1 MSLPNY
7 LAKIKSAGIYRFVF
21 DDSTVTTQEAET
33 LRMVVGYSE
42 KGPFNT
48 PVYIDNAADFTTIFG
63 NISKRLERR
72 GVYFHRMALQAL
84 QAGPILALNLKP
96 FDTESVKNLKFDF
109 GSVGGEFQSSD
120 IDDTVITS
128 LYNTNRFWYLDE
140 NNLIDDANYVQI
152 AATDTKDK
160 SCTIFMRKYTPGGYG
175 LTIRDWFANNTTEE
189 MPEYLE
195 PIQDENL
202 IDYFAEIFVF
212 RGEFNAKL
220 IGKGGSLSEYFDD
233 DKNIKLNYENLYSG
247 NTDAL
252 IDLANDPNSNF
263 IGRYQ
268 GTTIPY
274 FKDAN
279 GRYIS
284 LDIVFNKDN
293 YLHNMMMKFN
303 EAILE
308 NKTSVNDIDKVL
320 KVGESLGEEQIYR
333 KLFNISYDSN
343 KYAIT
348 EADEV
353 TSKQAETKPD
363 ATTVIAAPGTSLSA
377 GDKLPIITV
386 NGKQYAY
393 SQTIVVPIL
402 HSISY
407 AEKQNGDKVDVP
419 QDYEALAVFM
429 NLNESNDPIL
439 YFNVPARTDGKEYV
453 DIVGECLS
461 DISKLN
467 NPVKKEEDGD
477 SKEVYYYT
485 AEPYSGGA
493 LEKYTGNSVYVYR
506 GTGKYSE
513 LVPEALK
520 SDDGVSQVYLS
531 GYTYTSIT
539 STVTGKPLVE
549 AILKMLDDKGI
560 RTALTNNVDVNY
572 HYLVDTLRTYKE
584 GAKDKTKLFNIAKTK
599 DNCFAIVNFPFMS
612 DMISSAS
619 PNTIDVSAFT
629 MPKEIDGA
637 SWGAYFTSLVFSDG
651 TLKETVPS
659 AACVSNNFMDKY
671 GARLPYDIVAGPKYG
686 RIIADG
692 LVGPDYN
699 YGRSDLDILEPYGVN
714 AIIYVPRKGTYINS
728 NQTAKQ
734 IPVSGLSKIHIRELV
749 TYIQDEI
756 QSLLESYQW
765 DKNTSSLRDTI
776 KAKADAILE
785 NIKNNDGVY
794 AYLNTCDETN
804 NTAEV
809 IDNEMIILD
818 TEIEPARGAGKMVN
832 RLTIRRTGGITSN
845 TL

>member
-21 DDSTVTTQEAET
+21 DDSTVTTQEVET

-48 PVYIDNAADFTTIFG
+48 PVYVDNAADFTTIFG

-96 FDTESVKNLKFDF
+96 FNTDNSKPSGYKEDTQILKFDF
-109 GSVGGEFQSSD
+109 GNVGSEFNSNNGISVVG
-120 IDDTVITS
+120 IKT

-140 NNLIDDANYVQI
+140 SNLIDTTSGAKYAQI
-152 AATDTKDK
+152 AATDIKDK
-160 SCTIFMRKYTPGGYG
+160 SCTIFMRKYTPDGYG
-175 LTIRDWFANNTTEE
+175 LTIRDWFSNNTTEE

-195 PIQDENL
+195 KIQDENL
-202 IDYFAEIFVF
+202 SDYFAEIFVF
-212 RGEFNAKL
+212 RGEFDSKL
-220 IGKGGSLSEYFDD
+220 TTSNGSLSDYFAGE
-233 DKNIKLNYENLYSG
+233 NIDLGYNNQYSG

-263 IGRYQ
+263 VGRYQ

-303 EAILE
+303 ESVLE
-308 NKTSVNDIDKVL
+308 NKTDAVGVNSVL
-320 KVGESLGEEQIYR
+320 KVGASSSKMEYYN
-333 KLFNISYDSN
+333 KLFNVTYDGADFTISSFSRVNGSDPRPEKTKVLALSGFPVEKEKQLFAIKKGTIPYGYTGVIRADLYEAGESTDVDTEEAIAVFENDNSNEKIYFHLPAQTTDETYEDYITKRLGDDSLFDSLVVIGSDGKYRKAVKNDTITKISDNLIIYNGKDYDELCTKIVIGGN
-343 KYAIT
+343 
-348 EADEV
+348 DE
-353 TSKQAETKPD
+353 TSK
-363 ATTVIAAPGTSLSA
+363 
-377 GDKLPIITV
+377 
-386 NGKQYAY
+386 N
-393 SQTIVVPIL
+393 
-402 HSISY
+402 
-407 AEKQNGDKVDVP
+407 
-419 QDYEALAVFM
+419 AV
-429 NLNESNDPIL
+429 
-439 YFNVPARTDGKEYV
+439 
-453 DIVGECLS
+453 
-461 DISKLN
+461 SK
-467 NPVKKEEDGD
+467 
-477 SKEVYYYT
+477 
-485 AEPYSGGA
+485 
-493 LEKYTGNSVYVYR
+493 
-506 GTGKYSE
+506 
-513 LVPEALK
+513 
-520 SDDGVSQVYLS
+520 VYLS

-539 STVTGKPLVE
+539 SDKKEKDLVK
-549 AILKMLDDKGI
+549 AILNMLDDKGI

-584 GAKDKTKLFNIAKTK
+584 GADDKTKLFNIAKTK

-612 DMISSAS
+612 DMIESGS
-619 PNTIDVSAFT
+619 IKVDGFT

-686 RIIADG
+686 RIISDG

-699 YGRSDLDILEPYGVN
+699 YGRSDLDILEPKGVN

-776 KAKADAILE
+776 KTKADAILE
-785 NIKNNDGVY
+785 NVKNNDGVY

-832 RLTIRRTGGITSN
+832 RLTIRRTGGITSKQ
-845 TL
+845 L

>member
-33 LRMVVGYSE
+33 LRIVVGYSE

-48 PVYIDNAADFTTIFG
+48 PVYVDNASDFITIFG

-96 FDTESVKNLKFDF
+96 FDTESVQNLKFNF
-109 GSVGGEFQSSD
+109 GNVGSEFNSNNGIS
-120 IDDTVITS
+120 TVGIKT

-140 NNLIDDANYVQI
+140 NKLIDTTKYVQT

-202 IDYFAEIFVF
+202 NDYFAEIFVF
-212 RGEFNAKL
+212 RGEFKDKL
-220 IGKGGSLSEYFDD
+220 INEGGSLSEYFDGE
-233 DKNIKLNYENLYSG
+233 NINLNYKNQYSD

-308 NKTSVNDIDKVL
+308 DKSSVDDINSVL
-320 KVGESLGEEQIYR
+320 KVGTQVV
-333 KLFNISYDSN
+333 DN
-343 KYAIT
+343 KYYSKLYNVKYNDSTFKIT
-348 EADEV
+348 SVDR
-353 TSKQAETKPD
+353 SITKPD
-363 ATTVIAAPGTSLSA
+363 KSGVLALNKFLVKKDQELYAVTKDNTVYGYTGVVIADLYDKTGTNLVEQDEAIAVFENDLQETKIYFHLPAPAKGQTYENYIATQLGNSTLFDKLVVFSNNKYQEADKDESITKFSDTSLV
-377 GDKLPIITV
+377 IY
-386 NGKQYAY
+386 NGA
-393 SQTIVVPIL
+393 
-402 HSISY
+402 
-407 AEKQNGDKVDVP
+407 D
-419 QDYEALAVFM
+419 
-429 NLNESNDPIL
+429 
-439 YFNVPARTDGKEYV
+439 YV
-453 DIVGECLS
+453 DLC
-461 DISKLN
+461 
-467 NPVKKEEDGD
+467 
-477 SKEVYYYT
+477 KEVDET
-485 AEPYSGGA
+485 
-493 LEKYTGNSVYVYR
+493 
-506 GTGKYSE
+506 
-513 LVPEALK
+513 
-520 SDDGVSQVYLS
+520 DDNAVSKVYLS

-539 STVTGKPLVE
+539 STVTGKPLVK
-549 AILKMLDDKGI
+549 AILAQLDDKGI

-572 HYLVDTLRTYKE
+572 HYLVDTLRTYTTN
-584 GAKDKTKLFNIAKTK
+584 ASDKIKLFNIAKTK

-612 DMISSAS
+612 DMLDAGAIK
-619 PNTIDVSAFT
+619 VSKFT
-629 MPKEIDGA
+629 LPSELEGA

-671 GARLPYDIVAGPKYG
+671 GSRLPYDIVAGPKYG
-686 RIIADG
+686 RIVMSG

-699 YGRSDLDILEPYGVN
+699 YGRDDLDILEPYGVN
-714 AIIYVPRKGTYINS
+714 AIVYVPRKGTYINS

-756 QSLLESYQW
+756 QFLLESYQW
-765 DKNTSSLRDTI
+765 DKNTSALRDTI
-776 KAKADAILE
+776 KSKADAILE
-785 NIKNNDGVY
+785 NVKNNDGVY
-794 AYLNTCDETN
+794 AYINTCDETN
-804 NTAEV
+804 NTPEV

-818 TEIEPARGAGKMVN
+818 TEIEPARGAGKMIN

>member
-21 DDSTVTTQEAET
+21 DDSTVTTQEVET

-48 PVYIDNAADFTTIFG
+48 PVYVDNAADFTTIFG

-96 FDTESVKNLKFDF
+96 FGDTEKVNVLKLNINEIDSTTTLTAAETSVKN
-109 GSVGGEFQSSD
+109 
-120 IDDTVITS
+120 I
-128 LYNTNRFWYLDE
+128 YNTNRFWYLDE
-140 NNLIDDANYVQI
+140 SNLIDTTSGAKYAQI
-152 AATDTKDK
+152 AATDIKDK
-160 SCTIFMRKYTPGGYG
+160 SCTIFMRKYTPDGYG
-175 LTIRDWFANNTTEE
+175 LTIRDWFSNNTTEE

-195 PIQDENL
+195 KIQDKKL
-202 IDYFAEIFVF
+202 SDYFAEIFVF
-212 RGEFNAKL
+212 RGEFTKEVA
-220 IGKGGSLSEYFDD
+220 GSDALKDYFTVSEDTVTLKTSGY
-233 DKNIKLNYENLYSG
+233 NNTYSG

-263 IGRYQ
+263 VGRYQ

-293 YLHNMMMKFN
+293 YSHNMMMKFN
-303 EAILE
+303 EGVLE
-308 NKTSVNDIDKVL
+308 GADDVNNYIGFD
-320 KVGESLGEEQIYR
+320 
-333 KLFNISYDSN
+333 
-343 KYAIT
+343 
-348 EADEV
+348 
-353 TSKQAETKPD
+353 
-363 ATTVIAAPGTSLSA
+363 AAPTTL
-377 GDKLPIITV
+377 
-386 NGKQYAY
+386 Q
-393 SQTIVVPIL
+393 
-402 HSISY
+402 
-407 AEKQNGDKVDVP
+407 
-419 QDYEALAVFM
+419 
-429 NLNESNDPIL
+429 
-439 YFNVPARTDGKEYV
+439 
-453 DIVGECLS
+453 
-461 DISKLN
+461 
-467 NPVKKEEDGD
+467 
-477 SKEVYYYT
+477 
-485 AEPYSGGA
+485 
-493 LEKYTGNSVYVYR
+493 KYI
-506 GTGKYSE
+506 K
-513 LVPEALK
+513 
-520 SDDGVSQVYLS
+520 
-531 GYTYTSIT
+531 GYTYASIT
-539 STVTGKPLVE
+539 STVTGKSLVE
-549 AILKMLDDKGI
+549 EILKMLDDKGI

-572 HYLVDTLRTYKE
+572 HYLVDTLRTYKDN
-584 GAKDKTKLFNIAKTK
+584 AKDKTKLFNIAKTK

-612 DMISSAS
+612 DMIESGA
-619 PNTIDVSAFT
+619 IKVDGFT

-699 YGRSDLDILEPYGVN
+699 YGRSDLDILEPKGVN

-776 KAKADAILE
+776 KTKADAILE
-785 NIKNNDGVY
+785 NVKNNDGVY

-832 RLTIRRTGGITSN
+832 RLTIRRTGGITSKQ
-845 TL
+845 L

>member
-33 LRMVVGYSE
+33 LRIVVGYSE

-48 PVYIDNAADFTTIFG
+48 PVYVDNSADFITIFG

-96 FDTESVKNLKFDF
+96 FNDNKDEKVTKLSAATLDNFIKSGTTTDTPIK
-109 GSVGGEFQSSD
+109 
-120 IDDTVITS
+120 T

-140 NNLIDDANYVQI
+140 NKLVDSTNYIQI
-152 AATDTKDK
+152 AATDIKDK
-160 SCTIFMRKYTPGGYG
+160 SCTIFVRKYTPSGYD
-175 LTIRDWFANNTTEE
+175 LTIRDWYANNTSEE

-195 PIQDENL
+195 GVLDKKLN
-202 IDYFAEIFVF
+202 DFFVEIFAF
-212 RGEFNAKL
+212 RGEFTEEIAKSDAL
-220 IGKGGSLSEYFDD
+220 KGYFTVSEDNKVTLKSDY
-233 DKNIKLNYENLYSG
+233 KNPYSD

-263 IGRYQ
+263 VGRYQ
-268 GTTIPY
+268 GCTIPY

-293 YLHNMMMKFN
+293 YVHNMMMKFS
-303 EAILE
+303 EEVLSSVSDSKTADSIL
-308 NKTSVNDIDKVL
+308 
-320 KVGESLGEEQIYR
+320 
-333 KLFNISYDSN
+333 
-343 KYAIT
+343 
-348 EADEV
+348 
-353 TSKQAETKPD
+353 
-363 ATTVIAAPGTSLSA
+363 
-377 GDKLPIITV
+377 
-386 NGKQYAY
+386 
-393 SQTIVVPIL
+393 
-402 HSISY
+402 SIS
-407 AEKQNGDKVDVP
+407 D
-419 QDYEALAVFM
+419 
-429 NLNESNDPIL
+429 
-439 YFNVPARTDGKEYV
+439 
-453 DIVGECLS
+453 
-461 DISKLN
+461 
-467 NPVKKEEDGD
+467 D
-477 SKEVYYYT
+477 SKNDVLMAYM
-485 AEPYSGGA
+485 
-493 LEKYTGNSVYVYR
+493 K
-506 GTGKYSE
+506 
-513 LVPEALK
+513 
-520 SDDGVSQVYLS
+520 
-531 GYTYTSIT
+531 GYTYSSIQ
-539 STVTGKPLVE
+539 STVKEAGLVTE
-549 AILKMLDDKGI
+549 ILKQLDEKGI

-572 HYLVDTLRTYKE
+572 HYLIDTLRTYP
-584 GAKDKTKLFNIAKTK
+584 GNAGDKTKLFNIAKTK
-599 DNCFAIVNFPFMS
+599 DNCFAIANFPFAS
-612 DMISSAS
+612 DMLSDG
-619 PNTIDVSAFT
+619 TIKVSGFT
-629 MPKEIDGA
+629 LPSELNGA

-671 GARLPYDIVAGPKYG
+671 GSRLPYDIVAGPKYG
-686 RIIADG
+686 RISMDG

-699 YGRSDLDILEPYGVN
+699 YGREELDILEPYGVN

-756 QSLLESYQW
+756 QSLLENYQW

-776 KAKADAILE
+776 KTKADAILE
-785 NIKNNDGVY
+785 NVKNNDGVY

-804 NTAEV
+804 NTPEV

-832 RLTIRRTGGITSN
+832 RLTIRRTGGISSS

>member
-1 MSLPNY
+1 M
-7 LAKIKSAGIYRFVF
+7 AKIKSAGIYRFVF
-21 DDSTVTTQEAET
+21 DDSTVTTQEVET

-48 PVYIDNAADFTTIFG
+48 PVYVDNAADFTTIFG

-96 FDTESVKNLKFDF
+96 FGDTEKVNVLKLNINEIDSTTTLTAAETSVKN
-109 GSVGGEFQSSD
+109 
-120 IDDTVITS
+120 I
-128 LYNTNRFWYLDE
+128 YNTNRFWYLDE
-140 NNLIDDANYVQI
+140 SNLIDTTSGAKYAQI
-152 AATDTKDK
+152 AATDIKDK
-160 SCTIFMRKYTPGGYG
+160 SCTIFMRKYTPDGYG
-175 LTIRDWFANNTTEE
+175 LTIRDWFSNNTTEE

-195 PIQDENL
+195 KIQDKKL
-202 IDYFAEIFVF
+202 SDYFAEIFVF
-212 RGEFNAKL
+212 RGEFTKEVA
-220 IGKGGSLSEYFDD
+220 GSDALKDYFTVSEDTVTLKTSGY
-233 DKNIKLNYENLYSG
+233 NNTYSG

-263 IGRYQ
+263 VGRYQ

-293 YLHNMMMKFN
+293 YSHNMMMKFN
-303 EAILE
+303 EGVLE
-308 NKTSVNDIDKVL
+308 GADDVNNYIGFD
-320 KVGESLGEEQIYR
+320 
-333 KLFNISYDSN
+333 
-343 KYAIT
+343 
-348 EADEV
+348 
-353 TSKQAETKPD
+353 
-363 ATTVIAAPGTSLSA
+363 AAPTTL
-377 GDKLPIITV
+377 
-386 NGKQYAY
+386 Q
-393 SQTIVVPIL
+393 
-402 HSISY
+402 
-407 AEKQNGDKVDVP
+407 
-419 QDYEALAVFM
+419 
-429 NLNESNDPIL
+429 
-439 YFNVPARTDGKEYV
+439 
-453 DIVGECLS
+453 
-461 DISKLN
+461 
-467 NPVKKEEDGD
+467 
-477 SKEVYYYT
+477 
-485 AEPYSGGA
+485 
-493 LEKYTGNSVYVYR
+493 KYI
-506 GTGKYSE
+506 K
-513 LVPEALK
+513 
-520 SDDGVSQVYLS
+520 
-531 GYTYTSIT
+531 GYTYASIT
-539 STVTGKPLVE
+539 STVTGKSLVE
-549 AILKMLDDKGI
+549 EILKMLDDKGI

-572 HYLVDTLRTYKE
+572 HYLVDTLRTYKDN
-584 GAKDKTKLFNIAKTK
+584 AKDKTKLFNIAKTK

-612 DMISSAS
+612 DMIESGA
-619 PNTIDVSAFT
+619 IKVDGFT

-776 KAKADAILE
+776 KTKADAILE
-785 NIKNNDGVY
+785 NVKNNDGVY

-832 RLTIRRTGGITSN
+832 RLTIRRTGGITSKQ
-845 TL
+845 L

>member
-33 LRMVVGYSE
+33 LRIVVGYSE

-48 PVYIDNAADFTTIFG
+48 PVYVDNTADFITIFG

-96 FDTESVKNLKFDF
+96 FESDTGK
-109 GSVGGEFQSSD
+109 
-120 IDDTVITS
+120 DTVETVVKLSAASLDDFIKLDTTQHTPIRK

-140 NNLIDDANYVQI
+140 NKLVDSTNYIQM
-152 AATDTKDK
+152 AATDIKDK
-160 SCTIFMRKYTPGGYG
+160 SCTIFVRKYTPDSYN
-175 LTIRDWFANNTTEE
+175 LTIRDWYANNTSEE

-195 PIQDENL
+195 GVLDKKLN
-202 IDYFAEIFVF
+202 DFFVEIFAF
-212 RGEFNAKL
+212 RGEFTEEIAKSDAL
-220 IGKGGSLSEYFDD
+220 EGYFTVSEDNKVTLKSDYT
-233 DKNIKLNYENLYSG
+233 NSYSD

-263 IGRYQ
+263 VGRYQ
-268 GTTIPY
+268 GCTIPY

-293 YLHNMMMKFN
+293 YVHNMMMKFS
-303 EAILE
+303 EEVLSSVSDSKTADSIL
-308 NKTSVNDIDKVL
+308 
-320 KVGESLGEEQIYR
+320 
-333 KLFNISYDSN
+333 
-343 KYAIT
+343 
-348 EADEV
+348 
-353 TSKQAETKPD
+353 
-363 ATTVIAAPGTSLSA
+363 
-377 GDKLPIITV
+377 
-386 NGKQYAY
+386 
-393 SQTIVVPIL
+393 
-402 HSISY
+402 SISDDN
-407 AEKQNGDKVDVP
+407 KN
-419 QDYEALAVFM
+419 
-429 NLNESNDPIL
+429 
-439 YFNVPARTDGKEYV
+439 NVLMAYMK
-453 DIVGECLS
+453 
-461 DISKLN
+461 
-467 NPVKKEEDGD
+467 
-477 SKEVYYYT
+477 
-485 AEPYSGGA
+485 
-493 LEKYTGNSVYVYR
+493 
-506 GTGKYSE
+506 
-513 LVPEALK
+513 
-520 SDDGVSQVYLS
+520 
-531 GYTYTSIT
+531 GYTYSSIA
-539 STVTGKPLVE
+539 STVKGKSLVE
-549 AILKMLDDKGI
+549 KILKQLDEKGI

-572 HYLVDTLRTYKE
+572 HYLIDTLRTYPE
-584 GAKDKTKLFNIAKTK
+584 NASDKTKLFNIAKTK
-599 DNCFAIVNFPFMS
+599 DNCFAIVNFPFAS
-612 DMISSAS
+612 DVLKTDG
-619 PNTIDVSAFT
+619 TIDTSKFSL
-629 MPKEIDGA
+629 PSELNGA

-671 GARLPYDIVAGPKYG
+671 GSRLPYDIVAGPKYG
-686 RIIADG
+686 RISMDG

-699 YGRSDLDILEPYGVN
+699 YGREELDILEPYGVN

-756 QSLLESYQW
+756 QSLLENYQW

-776 KAKADAILE
+776 KTKADAILE
-785 NIKNNDGVY
+785 NVKNNDGVY

-804 NTAEV
+804 NTPEV

-832 RLTIRRTGGITSN
+832 RLTIRRTGGISSS

>member
-21 DDSTVTTQEAET
+21 DDSTVTTQEVET

-48 PVYIDNAADFTTIFG
+48 PVYVDNAADFTTIFG

-96 FDTESVKNLKFDF
+96 FGDTEKVNVLKLNINEIDSTTTLTADETPVKN
-109 GSVGGEFQSSD
+109 
-120 IDDTVITS
+120 I
-128 LYNTNRFWYLDE
+128 YNTNRFWYLDE
-140 NNLIDDANYVQI
+140 SNLIDTTSGAKYAQI
-152 AATDTKDK
+152 AATDIKDK
-160 SCTIFMRKYTPGGYG
+160 SCTIFMRKYTPDGYG
-175 LTIRDWFANNTTEE
+175 LTIRDWFSNNTTEE

-195 PIQDENL
+195 KIQDKKL
-202 IDYFAEIFVF
+202 SDYFAEIFVF
-212 RGEFNAKL
+212 RGEFTKEVA
-220 IGKGGSLSEYFDD
+220 GSDALKDYFTVSEDTVTLKTSGY
-233 DKNIKLNYENLYSG
+233 KNSYTD

-263 IGRYQ
+263 VGRYQ

-293 YLHNMMMKFN
+293 YSHNMMMKFN
-303 EAILE
+303 EGVLE
-308 NKTSVNDIDKVL
+308 GADAADDVNNYIGFD
-320 KVGESLGEEQIYR
+320 
-333 KLFNISYDSN
+333 
-343 KYAIT
+343 
-348 EADEV
+348 
-353 TSKQAETKPD
+353 
-363 ATTVIAAPGTSLSA
+363 AAPTTL
-377 GDKLPIITV
+377 
-386 NGKQYAY
+386 Q
-393 SQTIVVPIL
+393 
-402 HSISY
+402 
-407 AEKQNGDKVDVP
+407 
-419 QDYEALAVFM
+419 
-429 NLNESNDPIL
+429 
-439 YFNVPARTDGKEYV
+439 
-453 DIVGECLS
+453 
-461 DISKLN
+461 
-467 NPVKKEEDGD
+467 
-477 SKEVYYYT
+477 
-485 AEPYSGGA
+485 
-493 LEKYTGNSVYVYR
+493 KYI
-506 GTGKYSE
+506 K
-513 LVPEALK
+513 
-520 SDDGVSQVYLS
+520 
-531 GYTYTSIT
+531 GYTYASIT
-539 STVTGKPLVE
+539 SDKKETTLVTE
-549 AILKMLDDKGI
+549 ILNMLDDKGI

-572 HYLVDTLRTYKE
+572 HYLVDTLRTYKDN
-584 GAKDKTKLFNIAKTK
+584 AKDKTKLFNIAKTK

-612 DMISSAS
+612 DMIESGA
-619 PNTIDVSAFT
+619 IKVDGFT

-699 YGRSDLDILEPYGVN
+699 YGRSDLDILEPKGVN

-776 KAKADAILE
+776 KTKADAILE
-785 NIKNNDGVY
+785 NVKNNDGVY

-832 RLTIRRTGGITSN
+832 RLTIRRTGGITSKQ
-845 TL
+845 L

>member
-21 DDSTVTTQEAET
+21 DDSTVTTQEVET

-48 PVYIDNAADFTTIFG
+48 PVYVDNAADFTTIFG

-84 QAGPILALNLKP
+84 QAGPIMALNLKP
-96 FDTESVKNLKFDF
+96 FNKNTGDPEQVGLLKFDF
-109 GSVGGEFQSSD
+109 GHVGGVFSKGSD
-120 IDDTVITS
+120 ITVTNITS

-140 NNLIDDANYVQI
+140 SKLIDTASGAKYVQI
-152 AATDTKDK
+152 AATDIKDK
-160 SCTIFMRKYTPGGYG
+160 SCTIFMRKYTPDGYG
-175 LTIRDWFANNTTEE
+175 LTIRDWFSNNTTEE

-195 PIQDENL
+195 KIQDENL
-202 IDYFAEIFVF
+202 SDYFAEIFVF
-212 RGEFNAKL
+212 RGEFDSNL
-220 IGKGGSLSEYFDD
+220 INGTGSLSKYFAGGNIDLSY
-233 DKNIKLNYENLYSG
+233 KNTYSG

-263 IGRYQ
+263 VGRYQ

-303 EAILE
+303 ESVLE
-308 NKTSVNDIDKVL
+308 DANNVNDIL
-320 KVGESLGEEQIYR
+320 KVGTQADDTNYYS
-333 KLFNISYDSN
+333 KLYNVNYSNTTFKISGVNRS
-343 KYAIT
+343 T
-348 EADEV
+348 
-353 TSKQAETKPD
+353 TKPD
-363 ATTVIAAPGTSLSA
+363 KSKVLALNGFLAKEDQELYAVTKDDNVYGYTGVIVTDLYDKTGTNVVEQDEAIAVFENDLQETKIYFHLPAPAKGQTYENYIATQLGNSTLFDKLVVFSNNKYQEADKDDAIKKFSGTSLV
-377 GDKLPIITV
+377 IY
-386 NGKQYAY
+386 NGADYDTLCKE
-393 SQTIVVPIL
+393 VD
-402 HSISY
+402 
-407 AEKQNGDKVDVP
+407 EKDDN
-419 QDYEALAVFM
+419 A
-429 NLNESNDPIL
+429 
-439 YFNVPARTDGKEYV
+439 
-453 DIVGECLS
+453 
-461 DISKLN
+461 ISK
-467 NPVKKEEDGD
+467 
-477 SKEVYYYT
+477 
-485 AEPYSGGA
+485 
-493 LEKYTGNSVYVYR
+493 
-506 GTGKYSE
+506 
-513 LVPEALK
+513 
-520 SDDGVSQVYLS
+520 VYLS

-539 STVTGKPLVE
+539 SSVTGKSLVE
-549 AILKMLDDKGI
+549 VILKMLDDKGI

-572 HYLVDTLRTYKE
+572 HYLVDTLRTYKDN
-584 GAKDKTKLFNIAKTK
+584 ADDKTKLFNIAKTK

-612 DMISSAS
+612 DMISKSS
-619 PNTIDVSAFT
+619 PNTIDVSGFT

-776 KAKADAILE
+776 KTKADAILE
-785 NIKNNDGVY
+785 NVKNNDGVY

-845 TL
+845 AL

>member
-21 DDSTVTTQEAET
+21 DDSTVTTQEVET

-48 PVYIDNAADFTTIFG
+48 PVYVDNAADFTTIFG

-96 FDTESVKNLKFDF
+96 FGDTEKVNVLKLNINEIDSTTTLTAAETPVKN
-109 GSVGGEFQSSD
+109 
-120 IDDTVITS
+120 I
-128 LYNTNRFWYLDE
+128 YNTNRFWYLDE
-140 NNLIDDANYVQI
+140 SKLIDSSKYVQI
-152 AATDTKDK
+152 AATDIKDK
-160 SCTIFMRKYTPGGYG
+160 SCTIFMRKYTPDGYG
-175 LTIRDWFANNTTEE
+175 LTIRDWFSNNATEE

-195 PIQDENL
+195 YVQDKKL
-202 IDYFAEIFVF
+202 SDYFAEIFVF
-212 RGEFNAKL
+212 RGEFTKEVA
-220 IGKGGSLSEYFDD
+220 GSDALKDYFTVSEDTVTLKTSGY
-233 DKNIKLNYENLYSG
+233 KNSYTD

-263 IGRYQ
+263 VGRYQ

-293 YLHNMMMKFN
+293 YSHNMMMKFN
-303 EAILE
+303 EGVLE
-308 NKTSVNDIDKVL
+308 GADAADDVNNYIGFD
-320 KVGESLGEEQIYR
+320 
-333 KLFNISYDSN
+333 
-343 KYAIT
+343 
-348 EADEV
+348 
-353 TSKQAETKPD
+353 
-363 ATTVIAAPGTSLSA
+363 AAPTTL
-377 GDKLPIITV
+377 
-386 NGKQYAY
+386 Q
-393 SQTIVVPIL
+393 
-402 HSISY
+402 
-407 AEKQNGDKVDVP
+407 
-419 QDYEALAVFM
+419 
-429 NLNESNDPIL
+429 
-439 YFNVPARTDGKEYV
+439 
-453 DIVGECLS
+453 
-461 DISKLN
+461 
-467 NPVKKEEDGD
+467 
-477 SKEVYYYT
+477 
-485 AEPYSGGA
+485 
-493 LEKYTGNSVYVYR
+493 KYI
-506 GTGKYSE
+506 K
-513 LVPEALK
+513 
-520 SDDGVSQVYLS
+520 

-539 STVTGKPLVE
+539 STVPGNTLVE
-549 AILKMLDDKGI
+549 EILKMLDDKGI

-572 HYLVDTLRTYKE
+572 HYLVDTLRTYKDN
-584 GAKDKTKLFNIAKTK
+584 AKDKTKLFNIAKTK

-612 DMISSAS
+612 DMIESGA
-619 PNTIDVSAFT
+619 IKVDGFT

-776 KAKADAILE
+776 KTKADAILE
-785 NIKNNDGVY
+785 NVKNNDGVY

>member
-33 LRMVVGYSE
+33 LRIVVGYSE

-48 PVYIDNAADFTTIFG
+48 PVYVDNTADFITIFG

-96 FDTESVKNLKFDF
+96 FNKKSSDPEQVGLLKFDF
-109 GSVGGEFQSSD
+109 GHVGGEFQSSD
-120 IDDTVITS
+120 ISSTDITS

-140 NNLIDDANYVQI
+140 TNLIDTTSSAKYAQI
-152 AATDTKDK
+152 AATDIKDK
-160 SCTIFMRKYTPGGYG
+160 SCTIFMRKYIPDGYG
-175 LTIRDWFANNTTEE
+175 LTIRDWFSNNTTEE

-195 PIQDENL
+195 KIQDENL
-202 IDYFAEIFVF
+202 SDYFAEIFVF
-212 RGEFNAKL
+212 RGEFDSNL
-220 IGKGGSLSEYFDD
+220 INGTGSLSKYFAGGNIDLGY
-233 DKNIKLNYENLYSG
+233 KNQYSG

-263 IGRYQ
+263 VGRYQ

-303 EAILE
+303 EGVLE
-308 NKTSVNDIDKVL
+308 GTDDVNDILKIGTQADDTNYYSKLYNVNYSNTTFKISGVNRSITKPEKSKVL
-320 KVGESLGEEQIYR
+320 ALNRFLAKEGQELYAVTKDDNVYGYTGVIVKDLYDKTGTNVVEQGEAIAVFENDLQEAKIYFHLPSPMEGKDYKDYIAEQLDDDT
-333 KLFNISYDSN
+333 LFNARVVFSNN
-343 KYAIT
+343 KYQ
-348 EADEV
+348 EAD
-353 TSKQAETKPD
+353 KDD
-363 ATTVIAAPGTSLSA
+363 AIKKFSSTSLV
-377 GDKLPIITV
+377 IY
-386 NGKQYAY
+386 NGADYD
-393 SQTIVVPIL
+393 TLCEVVD
-402 HSISY
+402 
-407 AEKQNGDKVDVP
+407 EKDDN
-419 QDYEALAVFM
+419 A
-429 NLNESNDPIL
+429 
-439 YFNVPARTDGKEYV
+439 
-453 DIVGECLS
+453 
-461 DISKLN
+461 ISK
-467 NPVKKEEDGD
+467 
-477 SKEVYYYT
+477 
-485 AEPYSGGA
+485 
-493 LEKYTGNSVYVYR
+493 
-506 GTGKYSE
+506 
-513 LVPEALK
+513 
-520 SDDGVSQVYLS
+520 VYLS
-531 GYTYTSIT
+531 GYTYNSIT
-539 STVTGKPLVE
+539 SDVTGKSLVE

-572 HYLVDTLRTYKE
+572 HYLVDTLRTYPDN
-584 GAKDKTKLFNIAKTK
+584 ANDKIKLFNIAKTK

-612 DMISSAS
+612 DMISSSS
-619 PNTIDVSAFT
+619 PNTIDVSGFT
-629 MPKEIDGA
+629 MPKELNGA

-671 GARLPYDIVAGPKYG
+671 GSRLPYDIVAGPKYG
-686 RIIADG
+686 RISMDG

-699 YGRSDLDILEPYGVN
+699 YGREELDILEPYGVN

-756 QSLLESYQW
+756 RSLLENYQW

-776 KAKADAILE
+776 KTKADAILE
-785 NIKNNDGVY
+785 NVKNNDGVY

-804 NTAEV
+804 NTPEV
-809 IDNEMIILD
+809 IDNEMFILD

-832 RLTIRRTGGITSN
+832 RLTIRRTGGISSS

>member
-21 DDSTVTTQEAET
+21 DDSTVTTQEVET

-48 PVYIDNAADFTTIFG
+48 PVYVDNAADFTTIFG

-96 FDTESVKNLKFDF
+96 FNTESVKKLKLDF
-109 GSVGGEFQSSD
+109 EKVGSEFVENTDISS
-120 IDDTVITS
+120 TNITS

-140 NNLIDDANYVQI
+140 TNLIDTTSSAKYAQI
-152 AATDTKDK
+152 AATDIKDK
-160 SCTIFMRKYTPGGYG
+160 SCTIFIRKYIPDGYG
-175 LTIRDWFANNTTEE
+175 LTIRDWFSNNTTEE

-195 PIQDENL
+195 KIQDENL
-202 IDYFAEIFVF
+202 SDYFAEIFVF
-212 RGEFNAKL
+212 RGEFSDKL
-220 IGKGGSLSEYFDD
+220 IGEGGSLSNYFDD
-233 DKNIKLNYENLYSG
+233 GNIKLDYENSYSG

-263 IGRYQ
+263 VSRYQ

-303 EAILE
+303 ESVLE
-308 NKTSVNDIDKVL
+308 NKT
-320 KVGESLGEEQIYR
+320 
-333 KLFNISYDSN
+333 
-343 KYAIT
+343 
-348 EADEV
+348 
-353 TSKQAETKPD
+353 D
-363 ATTVIAAPGTSLSA
+363 ANA
-377 GDKLPIITV
+377 V
-386 NGKQYAY
+386 NG
-393 SQTIVVPIL
+393 VL
-402 HSISY
+402 M
-407 AEKQNGDKVDVP
+407 VDA
-419 QDYEALAVFM
+419 QEG
-429 NLNESNDPIL
+429 N
-439 YFNVPARTDGKEYV
+439 PA
-453 DIVGECLS
+453 
-461 DISKLN
+461 SK
-467 NPVKKEEDGD
+467 
-477 SKEVYYYT
+477 
-485 AEPYSGGA
+485 
-493 LEKYTGNSVYVYR
+493 
-506 GTGKYSE
+506 
-513 LVPEALK
+513 
-520 SDDGVSQVYLS
+520 VYLS
-531 GYTYTSIT
+531 GYTYTSIA
-539 STVTGKPLVE
+539 SDVKELALVKK
-549 AILKMLDDKGI
+549 ILGMLDDKGI

-572 HYLVDTLRTYKE
+572 HYLVDTLRTYE
-584 GAKDKTKLFNIAKTK
+584 GNAEDKTKLFNIAKTK

-612 DMISSAS
+612 DMII
-619 PNTIDVSAFT
+619 NGNINVSTFK

-671 GARLPYDIVAGPKYG
+671 GTRLPYDIVAGPKYG

-785 NIKNNDGVY
+785 NVKNNDGVY
-794 AYLNTCDETN
+794 AYINTCDETN

-845 TL
+845 ML

>member
-33 LRMVVGYSE
+33 LRIVVGYSE

-48 PVYIDNAADFTTIFG
+48 PVYVDNAADFTTIFG

-109 GSVGGEFQSSD
+109 GNVGSEFNSNND
-120 IDDTVITS
+120 ISAVGIKT

-140 NNLIDDANYVQI
+140 NKLIDTTKYVQI

-160 SCTIFMRKYTPGGYG
+160 SCTIFMRKYTPDGYG

-202 IDYFAEIFVF
+202 NDYFAEIFVF
-212 RGEFNAKL
+212 RGEFNEKL
-220 IGKGGSLSEYFDD
+220 IGEGGSLSEYFAGG
-233 DKNIKLNYENLYSG
+233 NINLNYNNQYSG

-274 FKDAN
+274 FRDAN

-308 NKTSVNDIDKVL
+308 DKSSVDDINSVL
-320 KVGESLGEEQIYR
+320 KVGTQVV
-333 KLFNISYDSN
+333 DN
-343 KYAIT
+343 KYYSKLYNVNYNDSTFKIT
-348 EADEV
+348 SVDR
-353 TSKQAETKPD
+353 SITKPD
-363 ATTVIAAPGTSLSA
+363 KSGVLALNKFLVKKDQELYAVTKDNTVYGYTGVVIADLYDKTGANLVEQDEAIAVFENDLQETKIYFHLPAPAKGQTYENYIATQLGNSTLFDKLVVFSNNKYQEADKDESITKFSNTSLV
-377 GDKLPIITV
+377 IY
-386 NGKQYAY
+386 NGA
-393 SQTIVVPIL
+393 
-402 HSISY
+402 
-407 AEKQNGDKVDVP
+407 D
-419 QDYEALAVFM
+419 
-429 NLNESNDPIL
+429 
-439 YFNVPARTDGKEYV
+439 YV
-453 DIVGECLS
+453 DLC
-461 DISKLN
+461 
-467 NPVKKEEDGD
+467 
-477 SKEVYYYT
+477 KEVDET
-485 AEPYSGGA
+485 
-493 LEKYTGNSVYVYR
+493 
-506 GTGKYSE
+506 
-513 LVPEALK
+513 
-520 SDDGVSQVYLS
+520 DDNAVSKVYLS

-539 STVTGKPLVE
+539 STVTGKSLVE

-572 HYLVDTLRTYKE
+572 HYLVDTLRTYKAS
-584 GAKDKTKLFNIAKTK
+584 AKDKIKLFNIAKTK

-612 DMISSAS
+612 DMIDRG
-619 PNTIDVSAFT
+619 TIKVSDFT
-629 MPKEIDGA
+629 MPVEGNGA

-671 GARLPYDIVAGPKYG
+671 GSRLPYDIVAGPKYG
-686 RIIADG
+686 RIIAEG

-785 NIKNNDGVY
+785 NVKNNDGVY
-794 AYLNTCDETN
+794 TYINTCDETN
-804 NTAEV
+804 NTPEV

>member
-1 MSLPNY
+1 METIYYYKIYNSKNNQNNIMSLPNY

-21 DDSTVTTQEAET
+21 DDSTVTTQEVET

-48 PVYIDNAADFTTIFG
+48 PVYVDNAADFTTIFG

-96 FDTESVKNLKFDF
+96 FGDSEKVNVLKLNINEIDSTTTLTAAETPVKN
-109 GSVGGEFQSSD
+109 
-120 IDDTVITS
+120 I
-128 LYNTNRFWYLDE
+128 YNTNRFWYLDE
-140 NNLIDDANYVQI
+140 SKLIDASKYVQI
-152 AATDTKDK
+152 AATDIKDK
-160 SCTIFMRKYTPGGYG
+160 SCTIFMRKYTPDGYG
-175 LTIRDWFANNTTEE
+175 LTIRDWFSNNTTEE

-195 PIQDENL
+195 YVQDKKL
-202 IDYFAEIFVF
+202 SDYFAEIFVF
-212 RGEFNAKL
+212 RGEFTKEVA
-220 IGKGGSLSEYFDD
+220 GSDALKDYFTVSEDTVTLKTSGY
-233 DKNIKLNYENLYSG
+233 KNSYTD

-263 IGRYQ
+263 VGRYQ

-293 YLHNMMMKFN
+293 YSHNMMMKFN
-303 EAILE
+303 EGVLE
-308 NKTSVNDIDKVL
+308 GADAADDVNNYIGFD
-320 KVGESLGEEQIYR
+320 
-333 KLFNISYDSN
+333 
-343 KYAIT
+343 
-348 EADEV
+348 
-353 TSKQAETKPD
+353 
-363 ATTVIAAPGTSLSA
+363 AAPTTL
-377 GDKLPIITV
+377 
-386 NGKQYAY
+386 Q
-393 SQTIVVPIL
+393 
-402 HSISY
+402 
-407 AEKQNGDKVDVP
+407 
-419 QDYEALAVFM
+419 
-429 NLNESNDPIL
+429 
-439 YFNVPARTDGKEYV
+439 
-453 DIVGECLS
+453 
-461 DISKLN
+461 
-467 NPVKKEEDGD
+467 
-477 SKEVYYYT
+477 
-485 AEPYSGGA
+485 
-493 LEKYTGNSVYVYR
+493 KYI
-506 GTGKYSE
+506 K
-513 LVPEALK
+513 
-520 SDDGVSQVYLS
+520 
-531 GYTYTSIT
+531 GYTYASIT
-539 STVTGKPLVE
+539 STVTGKSLVE
-549 AILKMLDDKGI
+549 EILKMLDDKGI

-572 HYLVDTLRTYKE
+572 HYLVDTLRTYKDN
-584 GAKDKTKLFNIAKTK
+584 AKDKTKLFNIAKTK

-612 DMISSAS
+612 DMIESGAIKV
-619 PNTIDVSAFT
+619 NGFT

-637 SWGAYFTSLVFSDG
+637 SWGAYFTSLIFSDG

-776 KAKADAILE
+776 KTKADAILE
-785 NIKNNDGVY
+785 NVKNNDGVY

>member
-21 DDSTVTTQEAET
+21 DDSTVTTQEVET

-48 PVYIDNAADFTTIFG
+48 PVYVDNAADFTTIFG

-96 FDTESVKNLKFDF
+96 FGDTEKVNVLKLNINEIDSTTTLTADETPVKN
-109 GSVGGEFQSSD
+109 
-120 IDDTVITS
+120 I
-128 LYNTNRFWYLDE
+128 YNTNRFWYLDE
-140 NNLIDDANYVQI
+140 SNLIDASKYVQI
-152 AATDTKDK
+152 AATDIKDK
-160 SCTIFMRKYTPGGYG
+160 SCTIFMRKYTPDGYG
-175 LTIRDWFANNTTEE
+175 LTIRDWFSNNTTEE

-195 PIQDENL
+195 YVQDKKL
-202 IDYFAEIFVF
+202 SDYFAEIFVF
-212 RGEFNAKL
+212 RGEFTKEVA
-220 IGKGGSLSEYFDD
+220 GSDALKDYFTVSEDTVTLKTSGY
-233 DKNIKLNYENLYSG
+233 KNSYTD

-263 IGRYQ
+263 VGRYQ

-293 YLHNMMMKFN
+293 YSHNMMMKFN
-303 EAILE
+303 EGVLE
-308 NKTSVNDIDKVL
+308 GADAADDVNNYIGFD
-320 KVGESLGEEQIYR
+320 
-333 KLFNISYDSN
+333 
-343 KYAIT
+343 
-348 EADEV
+348 
-353 TSKQAETKPD
+353 
-363 ATTVIAAPGTSLSA
+363 AAPTTL
-377 GDKLPIITV
+377 
-386 NGKQYAY
+386 Q
-393 SQTIVVPIL
+393 
-402 HSISY
+402 
-407 AEKQNGDKVDVP
+407 
-419 QDYEALAVFM
+419 
-429 NLNESNDPIL
+429 
-439 YFNVPARTDGKEYV
+439 
-453 DIVGECLS
+453 
-461 DISKLN
+461 
-467 NPVKKEEDGD
+467 
-477 SKEVYYYT
+477 
-485 AEPYSGGA
+485 
-493 LEKYTGNSVYVYR
+493 KYI
-506 GTGKYSE
+506 K
-513 LVPEALK
+513 
-520 SDDGVSQVYLS
+520 
-531 GYTYTSIT
+531 GYTYASIT
-539 STVTGKPLVE
+539 SDKKETTLVTE
-549 AILKMLDDKGI
+549 ILNMLDDKGI

-572 HYLVDTLRTYKE
+572 HYLVDTLRTYKDN
-584 GAKDKTKLFNIAKTK
+584 AKDKTKLFNIAKTK

-612 DMISSAS
+612 DMIESGA
-619 PNTIDVSAFT
+619 IKVDGFT

-699 YGRSDLDILEPYGVN
+699 YGRSDLDILEPKGVN

-776 KAKADAILE
+776 KTKADAILE
-785 NIKNNDGVY
+785 NVKNNDGVY

-832 RLTIRRTGGITSN
+832 RLTIRRTGGITSKQ
-845 TL
+845 L

>member
-21 DDSTVTTQEAET
+21 DDSTVTTQEVET

-48 PVYIDNAADFTTIFG
+48 PVYVDNAADFTTIFG

-96 FDTESVKNLKFDF
+96 FGDTEKVNVLKLNINEIDSTTTLTAAETSVKN
-109 GSVGGEFQSSD
+109 
-120 IDDTVITS
+120 I
-128 LYNTNRFWYLDE
+128 YNTNRFWYLDE
-140 NNLIDDANYVQI
+140 SNLIDTTSGAKYAQI
-152 AATDTKDK
+152 AATDIKDK
-160 SCTIFMRKYTPGGYG
+160 SCTIFMRKYTPDGYG
-175 LTIRDWFANNTTEE
+175 LTIRDWFSNNTTEE

-195 PIQDENL
+195 KIQDKKL
-202 IDYFAEIFVF
+202 SDYFAEIFVF
-212 RGEFNAKL
+212 RGEFTKEVA
-220 IGKGGSLSEYFDD
+220 GSDALKDYFTVSEDTVTLKTSGY
-233 DKNIKLNYENLYSG
+233 NNTYSG

-263 IGRYQ
+263 VGRYQ

-293 YLHNMMMKFN
+293 YSHNMMMKFN
-303 EAILE
+303 EGVLE
-308 NKTSVNDIDKVL
+308 GADDVNNYIGFD
-320 KVGESLGEEQIYR
+320 
-333 KLFNISYDSN
+333 
-343 KYAIT
+343 
-348 EADEV
+348 
-353 TSKQAETKPD
+353 
-363 ATTVIAAPGTSLSA
+363 AAPTTL
-377 GDKLPIITV
+377 
-386 NGKQYAY
+386 Q
-393 SQTIVVPIL
+393 
-402 HSISY
+402 
-407 AEKQNGDKVDVP
+407 
-419 QDYEALAVFM
+419 
-429 NLNESNDPIL
+429 
-439 YFNVPARTDGKEYV
+439 
-453 DIVGECLS
+453 
-461 DISKLN
+461 
-467 NPVKKEEDGD
+467 
-477 SKEVYYYT
+477 
-485 AEPYSGGA
+485 
-493 LEKYTGNSVYVYR
+493 KYI
-506 GTGKYSE
+506 K
-513 LVPEALK
+513 
-520 SDDGVSQVYLS
+520 
-531 GYTYTSIT
+531 GYTYASIT
-539 STVTGKPLVE
+539 STVTGKSLVE
-549 AILKMLDDKGI
+549 EILKMLDDKGI

-572 HYLVDTLRTYKE
+572 HYLVDTLRTYKDN
-584 GAKDKTKLFNIAKTK
+584 AKDKTKLFNIAKTK

-612 DMISSAS
+612 DMIESGS
-619 PNTIDVSAFT
+619 IKVDGFT

-776 KAKADAILE
+776 KTKADAILE
-785 NIKNNDGVY
+785 NVKNNDGVY

-832 RLTIRRTGGITSN
+832 RLTIRRTGGITSKQ
-845 TL
+845 L

>member
-21 DDSTVTTQEAET
+21 DDSTMTTQEVET

-48 PVYIDNAADFTTIFG
+48 PVYVDNAADFTTIFG

-96 FDTESVKNLKFDF
+96 FNKNTGDHEQVKKLEFDF
-109 GSVGGEFQSSD
+109 GNVGSEFIENTD
-120 IDDTVITS
+120 IKDTEITS

-140 NNLIDDANYVQI
+140 TNLIDTASSAKYAQI
-152 AATDTKDK
+152 AATDIKDK
-160 SCTIFMRKYTPGGYG
+160 SCTIFMRKYTPDGYG
-175 LTIRDWFANNTTEE
+175 LTIRDWFSNNTTEE

-195 PIQDENL
+195 KIQDENL
-202 IDYFAEIFVF
+202 NDYFAEIFVF
-212 RGEFNAKL
+212 RGKFDNKL
-220 IGKGGSLSEYFDD
+220 TTSNGSLSNYFAGE
-233 DKNIKLNYENLYSG
+233 NIDLGYNNQYSG

-263 IGRYQ
+263 VGRYQ

-303 EAILE
+303 EGILE
-308 NKTSVNDIDKVL
+308 NQTTAKGVDEIL
-320 KVGESLGEEQIYR
+320 KVSTSLAETQYYN
-333 KLFNISYDSN
+333 KLFNVTYDGADFTISSFSRVNGSDPRPEKTKVLALSGFPVE
-343 KYAIT
+343 KEKQLFAIKKGT
-348 EADEV
+348 IPYGYTGVIRADLYEAGES
-353 TSKQAETKPD
+353 TNAETEEAIAVFENDNSNEKIYFHLP
-363 ATTVIAAPGTSLSA
+363 AQTTDETYEDYITKRLGDDSLFDSLVVIGSDGKYRKAVKNDTITKISDNL
-377 GDKLPIITV
+377 IIY
-386 NGKQYAY
+386 NGKDYDELC
-393 SQTIVVPIL
+393 TKIVIGG
-402 HSISY
+402 
-407 AEKQNGDKVDVP
+407 ND
-419 QDYEALAVFM
+419 EASKNAV
-429 NLNESNDPIL
+429 
-439 YFNVPARTDGKEYV
+439 
-453 DIVGECLS
+453 
-461 DISKLN
+461 SK
-467 NPVKKEEDGD
+467 
-477 SKEVYYYT
+477 
-485 AEPYSGGA
+485 
-493 LEKYTGNSVYVYR
+493 
-506 GTGKYSE
+506 
-513 LVPEALK
+513 
-520 SDDGVSQVYLS
+520 VYLS
-531 GYTYTSIT
+531 GYTYKSIT
-539 STVTGKPLVE
+539 SDVTGKSLVE

-572 HYLVDTLRTYKE
+572 HYLVDTLRTYKDN
-584 GAKDKTKLFNIAKTK
+584 AKDKTKLFNIAKTK

-612 DMISSAS
+612 DMISKSS
-619 PNTIDVSAFT
+619 PNTIDVNDFT
-629 MPKEIDGA
+629 MPKEVEGA

-699 YGRSDLDILEPYGVN
+699 YGRSELDILEPYGVN

-776 KAKADAILE
+776 KTKADAILE
-785 NIKNNDGVY
+785 NVKNNDGVY

-845 TL
+845 VL

>member
-21 DDSTVTTQEAET
+21 DDSTVTTQEVET

-48 PVYIDNAADFTTIFG
+48 PVYVDNTADFTTIFG

-96 FDTESVKNLKFDF
+96 FGDTEKVNVLKLNINEIDSTTTLTAAETSVKN
-109 GSVGGEFQSSD
+109 
-120 IDDTVITS
+120 I
-128 LYNTNRFWYLDE
+128 YNTNRFWYLDE
-140 NNLIDDANYVQI
+140 SNLIDTTSGAKYAQI
-152 AATDTKDK
+152 AATDIKDK
-160 SCTIFMRKYTPGGYG
+160 SCTIFMRKYTPDGYG
-175 LTIRDWFANNTTEE
+175 LTIRDWFSNNTTEE

-195 PIQDENL
+195 KIQDKKL
-202 IDYFAEIFVF
+202 SDYFAEIFVF
-212 RGEFNAKL
+212 RGEFTKEVA
-220 IGKGGSLSEYFDD
+220 GSDALKDYFTVSEDTVTLKTSGY
-233 DKNIKLNYENLYSG
+233 NNTYSG

-263 IGRYQ
+263 VGRYQ

-293 YLHNMMMKFN
+293 YSHNMMMKFN
-303 EAILE
+303 EGVLE
-308 NKTSVNDIDKVL
+308 GADDVNNYIGFD
-320 KVGESLGEEQIYR
+320 
-333 KLFNISYDSN
+333 
-343 KYAIT
+343 
-348 EADEV
+348 
-353 TSKQAETKPD
+353 
-363 ATTVIAAPGTSLSA
+363 AAPTTL
-377 GDKLPIITV
+377 
-386 NGKQYAY
+386 Q
-393 SQTIVVPIL
+393 
-402 HSISY
+402 
-407 AEKQNGDKVDVP
+407 
-419 QDYEALAVFM
+419 
-429 NLNESNDPIL
+429 
-439 YFNVPARTDGKEYV
+439 
-453 DIVGECLS
+453 
-461 DISKLN
+461 
-467 NPVKKEEDGD
+467 
-477 SKEVYYYT
+477 
-485 AEPYSGGA
+485 
-493 LEKYTGNSVYVYR
+493 KYI
-506 GTGKYSE
+506 K
-513 LVPEALK
+513 
-520 SDDGVSQVYLS
+520 
-531 GYTYTSIT
+531 GYTYASIT
-539 STVTGKPLVE
+539 STVTGKSLVE
-549 AILKMLDDKGI
+549 EILKMLDDKGI

-572 HYLVDTLRTYKE
+572 HYLVDTLRTYKDN
-584 GAKDKTKLFNIAKTK
+584 AKDKTKLFNIAKTK

-612 DMISSAS
+612 DMIESGA
-619 PNTIDVSAFT
+619 IKVDGFT

-699 YGRSDLDILEPYGVN
+699 YGRSDLDILEPKGVN

-776 KAKADAILE
+776 KTKADAILE
-785 NIKNNDGVY
+785 NVKNNDGVY

-832 RLTIRRTGGITSN
+832 RLTIRRTGGITSKQ
-845 TL
+845 L

>member
-21 DDSTVTTQEAET
+21 DDSTVTTQEVET

-48 PVYIDNAADFTTIFG
+48 PVYVDNAADFTTIFG

-96 FDTESVKNLKFDF
+96 FGDTEKVNVLKLNINEIDSTTTLTADETPVKN
-109 GSVGGEFQSSD
+109 
-120 IDDTVITS
+120 I
-128 LYNTNRFWYLDE
+128 YNTNRFWYLDE
-140 NNLIDDANYVQI
+140 SNLIDASKYVQI
-152 AATDTKDK
+152 AATDIKDK
-160 SCTIFMRKYTPGGYG
+160 SCTIFMRKYTPDGYG
-175 LTIRDWFANNTTEE
+175 LTIRDWFSNNTTEE

-195 PIQDENL
+195 YVQDKKL
-202 IDYFAEIFVF
+202 SDYFAEIFVF
-212 RGEFNAKL
+212 RGEFTKEVA
-220 IGKGGSLSEYFDD
+220 GSDALKDYFTVSEDTVTLKTSGY
-233 DKNIKLNYENLYSG
+233 NNTYSG

-263 IGRYQ
+263 VGRYQ
-268 GTTIPY
+268 GITIPY

-293 YLHNMMMKFN
+293 YSHNMMMKFN
-303 EAILE
+303 EGVLE
-308 NKTSVNDIDKVL
+308 GADAADDVNNYIGFD
-320 KVGESLGEEQIYR
+320 
-333 KLFNISYDSN
+333 
-343 KYAIT
+343 
-348 EADEV
+348 
-353 TSKQAETKPD
+353 
-363 ATTVIAAPGTSLSA
+363 AAPTTL
-377 GDKLPIITV
+377 
-386 NGKQYAY
+386 Q
-393 SQTIVVPIL
+393 
-402 HSISY
+402 
-407 AEKQNGDKVDVP
+407 
-419 QDYEALAVFM
+419 
-429 NLNESNDPIL
+429 
-439 YFNVPARTDGKEYV
+439 
-453 DIVGECLS
+453 
-461 DISKLN
+461 
-467 NPVKKEEDGD
+467 
-477 SKEVYYYT
+477 
-485 AEPYSGGA
+485 
-493 LEKYTGNSVYVYR
+493 KYI
-506 GTGKYSE
+506 K
-513 LVPEALK
+513 
-520 SDDGVSQVYLS
+520 

-539 STVTGKPLVE
+539 STTKETTLVTE
-549 AILKMLDDKGI
+549 ILNMLDDKGI

-572 HYLVDTLRTYKE
+572 HYLVDTLRTYKDN
-584 GAKDKTKLFNIAKTK
+584 AKDKTKLFNIAKTK

-612 DMISSAS
+612 DMIESGA
-619 PNTIDVSAFT
+619 IKVDGFT

-699 YGRSDLDILEPYGVN
+699 YGRSDLDILEPKGVN

-776 KAKADAILE
+776 KTKADAILE
-785 NIKNNDGVY
+785 NVKNNDGVY

-832 RLTIRRTGGITSN
+832 RLTIRRTGGITSKQ
-845 TL
+845 L

>member
-21 DDSTVTTQEAET
+21 DDSTVTTQEVET

-48 PVYIDNAADFTTIFG
+48 PVYVDNAADFTTIFG

-96 FDTESVKNLKFDF
+96 FGDTEKVNVLKLNINEIDSTTTLTADETSVKN
-109 GSVGGEFQSSD
+109 
-120 IDDTVITS
+120 I
-128 LYNTNRFWYLDE
+128 YNTNRFWYLDE
-140 NNLIDDANYVQI
+140 SNLIDTTSGAKYAQI
-152 AATDTKDK
+152 AATDIKDK
-160 SCTIFMRKYTPGGYG
+160 SCTIFMRKYTPDGYG
-175 LTIRDWFANNTTEE
+175 LTIRDWFSNNTTEE

-195 PIQDENL
+195 KIQDKKL
-202 IDYFAEIFVF
+202 SDYFAEIFVF
-212 RGEFNAKL
+212 RGEFTKEVA
-220 IGKGGSLSEYFDD
+220 GSDALKDYFTVSEDTVTLKTSGY
-233 DKNIKLNYENLYSG
+233 NNTYSG

-263 IGRYQ
+263 VGRYQ

-293 YLHNMMMKFN
+293 YSHNMMMKFN
-303 EAILE
+303 EGVLE
-308 NKTSVNDIDKVL
+308 GADDVNNYIGFD
-320 KVGESLGEEQIYR
+320 
-333 KLFNISYDSN
+333 
-343 KYAIT
+343 
-348 EADEV
+348 
-353 TSKQAETKPD
+353 
-363 ATTVIAAPGTSLSA
+363 AAPTTL
-377 GDKLPIITV
+377 
-386 NGKQYAY
+386 Q
-393 SQTIVVPIL
+393 
-402 HSISY
+402 
-407 AEKQNGDKVDVP
+407 
-419 QDYEALAVFM
+419 
-429 NLNESNDPIL
+429 
-439 YFNVPARTDGKEYV
+439 
-453 DIVGECLS
+453 
-461 DISKLN
+461 
-467 NPVKKEEDGD
+467 
-477 SKEVYYYT
+477 
-485 AEPYSGGA
+485 
-493 LEKYTGNSVYVYR
+493 KYI
-506 GTGKYSE
+506 K
-513 LVPEALK
+513 
-520 SDDGVSQVYLS
+520 
-531 GYTYTSIT
+531 GYTYASIT
-539 STVTGKPLVE
+539 STVTGKSLVE
-549 AILKMLDDKGI
+549 EILKMLDDKGI

-572 HYLVDTLRTYKE
+572 HYLVDTLRTYKDN
-584 GAKDKTKLFNIAKTK
+584 AKDKTKLFNIAKTK

-612 DMISSAS
+612 DMIESGA
-619 PNTIDVSAFT
+619 IKVDGFT

-699 YGRSDLDILEPYGVN
+699 YGRSDLDILEPKGVN

-776 KAKADAILE
+776 KTKADAILE
-785 NIKNNDGVY
+785 NVKNNDGVY

-832 RLTIRRTGGITSN
+832 RLTIRRTGGITSKQ
-845 TL
+845 L

>member
-21 DDSTVTTQEAET
+21 DDSTVTTQEVET

-48 PVYIDNAADFTTIFG
+48 PVYVDNAADFTTIFG

-96 FDTESVKNLKFDF
+96 FGDTEKVNVLKLNINEIDSTTTLTAAETSVKN
-109 GSVGGEFQSSD
+109 
-120 IDDTVITS
+120 I
-128 LYNTNRFWYLDE
+128 YNTNRFWYLDE
-140 NNLIDDANYVQI
+140 SNLIDTTSGAKYAQI
-152 AATDTKDK
+152 AATDIKDK
-160 SCTIFMRKYTPGGYG
+160 SCTIFMRKYTPDGYG
-175 LTIRDWFANNTTEE
+175 LTIRDWFSNNTTEE

-195 PIQDENL
+195 KIQDKKL
-202 IDYFAEIFVF
+202 SDYFAEIFVF
-212 RGEFNAKL
+212 RGEFTKEVA
-220 IGKGGSLSEYFDD
+220 GSDALKDYFTVSEDTVTLKTSGY
-233 DKNIKLNYENLYSG
+233 NNTYSG

-263 IGRYQ
+263 VGRYQ

-293 YLHNMMMKFN
+293 YSHNMMMKFN
-303 EAILE
+303 EGVLE
-308 NKTSVNDIDKVL
+308 GADDVNNYIGFD
-320 KVGESLGEEQIYR
+320 
-333 KLFNISYDSN
+333 
-343 KYAIT
+343 
-348 EADEV
+348 
-353 TSKQAETKPD
+353 
-363 ATTVIAAPGTSLSA
+363 AAPTTL
-377 GDKLPIITV
+377 
-386 NGKQYAY
+386 Q
-393 SQTIVVPIL
+393 
-402 HSISY
+402 
-407 AEKQNGDKVDVP
+407 
-419 QDYEALAVFM
+419 
-429 NLNESNDPIL
+429 
-439 YFNVPARTDGKEYV
+439 
-453 DIVGECLS
+453 
-461 DISKLN
+461 
-467 NPVKKEEDGD
+467 
-477 SKEVYYYT
+477 
-485 AEPYSGGA
+485 
-493 LEKYTGNSVYVYR
+493 KYI
-506 GTGKYSE
+506 K
-513 LVPEALK
+513 
-520 SDDGVSQVYLS
+520 
-531 GYTYTSIT
+531 GYTYASIT
-539 STVTGKPLVE
+539 STVTGKSLVE
-549 AILKMLDDKGI
+549 EILKMLDDKGI

-572 HYLVDTLRTYKE
+572 HYLVDTLRTYKDN
-584 GAKDKTKLFNIAKTK
+584 AKDKTKLFNIAKTK

-612 DMISSAS
+612 DMIESGA
-619 PNTIDVSAFT
+619 IKVDGFT

-699 YGRSDLDILEPYGVN
+699 YGRSDLDILEPKGVN

-776 KAKADAILE
+776 KTKADAILE
-785 NIKNNDGVY
+785 NVKNNDGVY
-794 AYLNTCDETN
+794 AYLNTCDETT
-804 NTAEV
+804 NTAEG

-832 RLTIRRTGGITSN
+832 RLTIRRTGGITSKQ
-845 TL
+845 L

>member
-21 DDSTVTTQEAET
+21 DDSTMTTQEVET

-48 PVYIDNAADFTTIFG
+48 PVYVDNAADFTTIFG

-96 FDTESVKNLKFDF
+96 FGDSEKVNVLKLNINEIDSTTTLTADETPVKN
-109 GSVGGEFQSSD
+109 
-120 IDDTVITS
+120 I
-128 LYNTNRFWYLDE
+128 YNTNRFWYLDE
-140 NNLIDDANYVQI
+140 SKLIDASKYVQI
-152 AATDTKDK
+152 AATDIKDK
-160 SCTIFMRKYTPGGYG
+160 SCTIFMRKYTPDGYG
-175 LTIRDWFANNTTEE
+175 LTIRDWFSNNTTEE

-195 PIQDENL
+195 YVQDKKL
-202 IDYFAEIFVF
+202 SDYFAEIFVF
-212 RGEFNAKL
+212 RGEFTKEVA
-220 IGKGGSLSEYFDD
+220 GSDALKDYFTVSEDTVTLKTSDY
-233 DKNIKLNYENLYSG
+233 KNSYTD

-263 IGRYQ
+263 VGRYQ

-293 YLHNMMMKFN
+293 YSHNMMMKFN
-303 EAILE
+303 EGVLE
-308 NKTSVNDIDKVL
+308 GADAADDVNNYIGFD
-320 KVGESLGEEQIYR
+320 
-333 KLFNISYDSN
+333 
-343 KYAIT
+343 
-348 EADEV
+348 
-353 TSKQAETKPD
+353 
-363 ATTVIAAPGTSLSA
+363 AAPTTL
-377 GDKLPIITV
+377 
-386 NGKQYAY
+386 Q
-393 SQTIVVPIL
+393 
-402 HSISY
+402 
-407 AEKQNGDKVDVP
+407 
-419 QDYEALAVFM
+419 
-429 NLNESNDPIL
+429 
-439 YFNVPARTDGKEYV
+439 
-453 DIVGECLS
+453 
-461 DISKLN
+461 
-467 NPVKKEEDGD
+467 
-477 SKEVYYYT
+477 
-485 AEPYSGGA
+485 
-493 LEKYTGNSVYVYR
+493 KYI
-506 GTGKYSE
+506 K
-513 LVPEALK
+513 
-520 SDDGVSQVYLS
+520 
-531 GYTYTSIT
+531 GYTYASIT
-539 STVTGKPLVE
+539 STVTGKSLVE
-549 AILKMLDDKGI
+549 EILKMLDDKGI

-572 HYLVDTLRTYKE
+572 HYLVDTLRTYKDN
-584 GAKDKTKLFNIAKTK
+584 AKDKTKLFNIAKTK

-612 DMISSAS
+612 DMIE
-619 PNTIDVSAFT
+619 NGTIKVDGFT

-785 NIKNNDGVY
+785 NVKNNDGVY
-794 AYLNTCDETN
+794 AYINTCDETN

-845 TL
+845 ML